1 MIRVISAD
9 EHVLLQVSIRHRY
22 RSLSMYLS
30 PLNLHLRPSIG
41 GTRHG
46 HGSVADESVVSHD
59 KQTTACDNKLRF
71 YSAKTRRNYNISSN
85 LSNYFIMTQSRRL
98 RSDSNSKNSTRIVSA
113 ILWQPIP
120 VTWSHSGPTADQR
133 RNKET
138 ALALHSYIVLFV
150 QLPSN

>member
-1 MIRVISAD
+1 
-9 EHVLLQVSIRHRY
+9 
-22 RSLSMYLS
+22 MYLS

-59 KQTTACDNKLRF
+59 KQTTACDNKLQHRKAHNKLRF